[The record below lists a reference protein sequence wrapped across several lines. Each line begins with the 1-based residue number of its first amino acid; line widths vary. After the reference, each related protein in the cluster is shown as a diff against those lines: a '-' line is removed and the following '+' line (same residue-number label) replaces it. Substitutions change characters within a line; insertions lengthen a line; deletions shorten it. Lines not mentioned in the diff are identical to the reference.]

1 MESSLTTEPKSTD
14 NLIYSNKLIA
24 NQQKTAA
31 MFNRV
36 FVSAVQK
43 LTQGRVMAVV
53 LWNWQGDRG
62 VAVKRLCSR
71 PMMVMRGIG
80 RRSGAGCDEVLRH
93 LLSDC
98 AEFIVET
105 LTVLTNK
112 YLATTA
118 KFPDAINISKIV
130 LVHKKSYTRS
140 AANYRPVAV
149 HSVFSNIFE
158 IIFLNR
164 LSPTTV
170 PFLEVNNLLCQDQ
183 YGFRKGKSPKDSI
196 FKMMNQV

>member
-1 MESSLTTEPKSTD
+1 
-14 NLIYSNKLIA
+14 
-24 NQQKTAA
+24 

-36 FVSAVQK
+36 FVNAVQK

-53 LWNWQGDRG
+53 LWIWQGDRG
-62 VAVKRLCSR
+62 VAVMQLCSR
-71 PMMVMRGIG
+71 PMMVMTGIG
-80 RRSGAGCDEVLRH
+80 QRSGAGCVEVPRH
-93 LLSDC
+93 LLNDC

-105 LTVLTNK
+105 FTVLTNK

-118 KFPDAINISKIV
+118 KFPDAIRISKIV
-130 LVHKKSYTRS
+130 PVHKQSYTRS
-140 AANYRPVAV
+140 AANYHPVAV
-149 HSVFSNIFE
+149 QSVFSNMFE
-158 IIFLNR
+158 IIFLTR

-183 YGFRKGKSPKDSI
+183 YGFRKGKSPMDSI